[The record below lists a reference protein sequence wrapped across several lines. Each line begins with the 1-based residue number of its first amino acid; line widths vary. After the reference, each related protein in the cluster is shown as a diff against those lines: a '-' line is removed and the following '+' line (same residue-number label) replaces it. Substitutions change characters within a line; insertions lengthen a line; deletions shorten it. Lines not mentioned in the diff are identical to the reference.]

1 MFDSE
6 ARDTAIAADIFLRHY
21 DALFAAAEPRYDYDY
36 GAVSGRPR
44 RRGRGDTRHPNDLG
58 THSAR
63 GELEKTR
70 NIILK
75 ALPKVLE
82 RAGLERLREQ

>member
-21 DALFAAAEPRYDYDY
+21 DALFAAAEPRHDYD
-36 GAVSGRPR
+36 AVSGRLR
-44 RRGRGDTRHPNDLG
+44 RRGRG
-58 THSAR
+58 AR

-75 ALPKVLE
+75 ALPGVLE
-82 RAGLERLREQ
+82 RAGLERLRGYRHHSCCDTR